1 MKKRPKIPTGDG
13 GSTTFGPGVS
23 ANGSVVTG
31 FSVDDHGIL
40 STLQQNQNMY
50 CNLSLKI
57 IFGRYTSL
65 ALVHQPSCCLQ
76 YHHCLLYHCCE

>member
-1 MKKRPKIPTGDG
+1 MSSDIHRPFSSSRRLKAGVQFP
-13 GSTTFGPGVS
+13 SVSSSTFGPGVS

-50 CNLSLKI
+50 CDLSLKI
-57 IFGRYTSL
+57 MFGN
-65 ALVHQPSCCLQ
+65 
-76 YHHCLLYHCCE
+76 